1 MLQNDL
7 NEVIKTLALLATKD
21 HNWCDNNKF
30 SIKEDLQDLTISR
43 LWMPQ
48 QHDPATWTHA
58 PDGEAPKE
66 NTWNTREIT
75 IQWH

>member
-30 SIKEDLQDLTISR
+30 SRKEDLQDLQT
-43 LWMPQ
+43 
-48 QHDPATWTHA
+48 
-58 PDGEAPKE
+58 
-66 NTWNTREIT
+66 
-75 IQWH
+75 